1 MKQVAS
7 ILMCGLFAITLVQA
21 QGTLKELDMWL
32 ETKGTTVP
40 HGQKFSSK
48 PLSEE
53 DATEAAAMIYNKK
66 AEEIR
71 SAYDA
76 SWERGEFSVGNY
88 KMKLLKTLF
97 DGQEPNGGRDL
108 FISMHGGGGT
118 SPEVNDQ
125 QWRNQIRLYNSP
137 GAIFI
142 APRAAVNEWNMWFQ
156 PHVDTLFT
164 QIIETLVAR
173 GEVNPDRVYLL
184 GYSAGGDGAYRMG
197 PRMADSWAAASMMAG
212 HPGDA
217 SPVNLRNIGFS
228 VWMGGEDTAYDRN
241 KTAVEYGRIL
251 DSLQQADSGG
261 YPHDVRILQG
271 KGHWMDRADT
281 MAVKWMSDFTRNP
294 YPDRVVWRQDDPAH
308 SSFYWLAVDAAH
320 AKRGDEAIVECKN
333 NRIDILVN
341 DYTMLEIC
349 LNDRMID
356 YSKPV
361 EVYYRGKRIFKGK
374 VERTTNALLRSVA
387 LRADPRLMFSTWL
400 TVTDNKKVRRKAA
413 TASPNSNSF
422 RQAETKKSF

>member
-1 MKQVAS
+1 MKKIAS
-7 ILMCGLFAITLVQA
+7 FLLCGLFAITLVQA
-21 QGTLKELDMWL
+21 QETLKELDMWL
-32 ETKGTTVP
+32 EAKGTTLP
-40 HGQKFSSK
+40 HGQKFSSE

-53 DATEAAAMIYNKK
+53 EAAEATSMIYNKK

-71 SAYDA
+71 SACDA
-76 SWERGEFSVGNY
+76 SWEQEEFSVGHY
-88 KMKLLKTLF
+88 KMKLLKVLF
-97 DGQEPNGGRDL
+97 DGQEPEDGRDL
-108 FISMHGGGGT
+108 FISMHGGGNT

-125 QWRNQIRLYNSP
+125 QWCNQIRLYNSP

-142 APRAAVNEWNMWFQ
+142 APRAAVNDWNMWFQ

-173 GEVNPDRVYLL
+173 GDVNPDRVYLL

-197 PRMADSWAAASMMAG
+197 PRMADSWAAVSMMAG

-241 KTAVEYGRIL
+241 KTAAEYGRKL
-251 DSLQQADSGG
+251 DSLQQADPEG
-261 YPHDVRILQG
+261 YLHDVHILPG

-281 MAVKWMSDFTRNP
+281 VAVKWMRGFTRNP

-308 SSFYWLAVDAAH
+308 SSFYWLAVDATR
-320 AKRGDEAIVECKN
+320 AKRGDVAIVERKG

-341 DYTMLEIC
+341 DYETLVIG
-349 LNDRMID
+349 LNDQMID

-374 VERTTNALLRSVA
+374 VERTVDALLRSVA
-387 LRADPRLMFSTWL
+387 HRADPRLMFTTWM
-400 TVTDNKKVRRKAA
+400 TVTDNRKVHR
-413 TASPNSNSF
+413 
-422 RQAETKKSF
+422 